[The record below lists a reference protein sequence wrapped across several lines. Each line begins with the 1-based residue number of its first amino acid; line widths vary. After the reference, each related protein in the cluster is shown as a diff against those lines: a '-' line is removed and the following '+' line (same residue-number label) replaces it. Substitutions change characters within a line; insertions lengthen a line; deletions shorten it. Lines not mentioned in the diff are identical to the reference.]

1 MQHVGQRHAAGQRSY
16 AALAVSLACA
26 STPRLDYRPETDA
39 FLVRHALHL
48 LCRVLREN
56 DRVAVIGPNELIVV
70 LSDLPSPEH
79 AELCAARLLSAFEEP
94 LRIGAMYDHVRATVG
109 IANGTPELRRPGD
122 LIRQARTAGHEALT
136 ASRNYE
142 VHPPGDDSS

>member
-1 MQHVGQRHAAGQRSY
+1 MKAGTTRAAPPALPPDAARFLIPGERLHAHMQHVARHHTAGPRSY

-39 FLVRHALHL
+39 FLVRHTLHL

-56 DRVAVIGPNELIVV
+56 DRVAVIGPRELVVV

-79 AELCAARLLSAFEEP
+79 AELCAARLL
-94 LRIGAMYDHVRATVG
+94 LHVRPA
-109 IANGTPELRRPGD
+109 ER
-122 LIRQARTAGHEALT
+122 
-136 ASRNYE
+136 
-142 VHPPGDDSS
+142 